1 MAKINL
7 SPYTIK
13 IREQRTNKLEDIN
26 ALFGTKISLFNII
39 NDIVCKYE
47 QKPFT
52 QSENQKALKFK
63 NKDKLKTKSESAA
76 EKSEKVSDAHEVGT
90 TQTDERVNFI
100 QDIIYYGEYGILMNI
115 MDVKTGDMQV
125 DNIDPD
131 KSAVLDLT
139 FTYFQDHLINTQSYL
154 IAQTYSNRGYKTIFN
169 NLLRNEIKSI
179 FDKNV
184 IVEIKPILSS
194 QIIDLIKKDGR
205 IIDITFISHDVSKD
219 SADHLLSDSPNK
231 GLTIGNTKT
240 LSVSL
245 TSSKNQSLIN
255 PSKIFDY
262 TEWFKQM
269 LLNSA
274 ESPFYEMTECN
285 LNEIKLKI
293 ATKNKDFIIGISMDD
308 LEFKEVLPLD
318 NDDVILA
325 NGAIAHNYIFKEAK
339 DYANSIAERYR
350 DLS

>member
-13 IREQRTNKLEDIN
+13 IREQRTDKLEDIN
-26 ALFGTKISLFNII
+26 ALFGTKISLFDII

-52 QSENQKALKFK
+52 QSDNQKALKFK
-63 NKDKLKTKSESAA
+63 NKDKLETYLESASEKA
-76 EKSEKVSDAHEVGT
+76 EKVPDAHDGGN

-115 MDVKTGDMQV
+115 MDVNTGVMQE

-139 FTYFQDHLINTQSYL
+139 FTYFQDSLINTQSYI

-169 NLLRNEIKSI
+169 NLLRDEIKSR
-179 FDKNV
+179 FAKDA

-194 QIIDLIKKDGR
+194 QIIDLIKKGGR

-231 GLTIGNTKT
+231 GLIIGNAKTFSVT
-240 LSVSL
+240 LS
-245 TSSKNQSLIN
+245 SSKNKSLAD
-255 PSKIFDY
+255 PAKIIEF
-262 TEWFKQM
+262 TESLKNM
-269 LLNSA
+269 LMNSA
-274 ESPFYEMTECN
+274 EVPFYEMTECK

-293 ATKNKDFIIGISMDD
+293 ATKNKDFMIGISVDD

-325 NGAIAHNYIFKEAK
+325 NGAIAHNYIFKQAK